1 MSMFEHR
8 PLPTDAGAGMKDRR
22 TVTAVVAFLG
32 LALAGCDRGFGE
44 RDQSLLATLSDAEA
58 RNPIAVVEQ
67 RPRLEIPLDAR
78 RDDSGSVKLE
88 TARFLHQ
95 YKRTGGSKLMVSAP
109 RGQRGHGDALQGLRH
124 MIRAAGI
131 AESAVVFG
139 AHEAGDRSIRVFYAR
154 LAAVTEPCGDW
165 SENVDLNRDNL
176 PYRNFGCAVQ
186 NNMAAMIARPTDVLY
201 PATETPRG
209 AERRTTDQ
217 KKHTEGAL
225 GTDTKAGISAR

>member
-1 MSMFEHR
+1 MNVLIQRHWLSR
-8 PLPTDAGAGMKDRR
+8 TGAGTARR
-22 TVTAVVAFLG
+22 QSVLAGVAL
-32 LALAGCDRGFGE
+32 LALALSGCDRGFGE
-44 RDQSLLATLSDAEA
+44 RDQALLATLSDAET

-67 RPRLEIPLDAR
+67 KPRLEIPVDAR

-109 RGQRGHGDALQGLRH
+109 RGHGGHGSTMQDVRH

-131 AESAVVFG
+131 AEHAVVFG
-139 AHEAGDRSIRVFYAR
+139 AHESGDRSIRISYAR
-154 LAAVTEPCGDW
+154 IAAVTEPCGDW

-176 PYRNFGCAVQ
+176 PYKKFGCAVQ
-186 NNMAAMIARPTDVLY
+186 SNMAVMIARPTDVLY
-201 PATETPRG
+201 PATETARG

-217 KKHTEGAL
+217 KKHTEGTL
-225 GTDTKAGISAR
+225 GADTKAGISAR

>member
-1 MSMFEHR
+1 MSILLQRHVPSR
-8 PLPTDAGAGMKDRR
+8 AGTR
-22 TVTAVVAFLG
+22 TVQRRSVLPGLVLLG

-58 RNPIAVVEQ
+58 RNPITVVEQ

-78 RDDSGSVKLE
+78 GADSGSVKLE

-109 RGQRGHGDALQGLRH
+109 RGQRGHGDALHGLRH

-139 AHEAGDRSIRVFYAR
+139 AHEAGDRSIRISYAR

-186 NNMAAMIARPTDVLY
+186 SNMAAMIARPTDALY